1 MYFLSNNSF
10 IFTSKI
16 KLNGFTRILAN
27 TSAETS
33 QVEILF
39 NKKKQLTDG
48 FSETVFSSDHISISD
63 KNYNQ
68 YKIYKDRII
77 VNYSDEICIDQISS
91 FILSQPIGYFY
102 FLNGFHVLHASCIS
116 YKKKAISFIGRSG
129 AGKSSIAALMHDD
142 RFGIIAEDLTIIDK
156 NLNPHNPSK
165 LIKLSSEVSDIM
177 NNKLKKYSEYKD
189 KRGRNFY
196 EIYPKKLNNELS
208 LKRCYFLNWSEKN
221 KNISIS
227 KMENLDV
234 FKNLLTFSY
243 GTLDEMNLCIDFSYK
258 MYLINKIMENSE
270 FYIVTRPKN
279 LDDINDSVSR
289 LKEHIINS

>member
-1 MYFLSNNSF
+1 MYFLLNNNF
-10 IFTSKI
+10 IFKSKF
-16 KLNGFTRILAN
+16 KLNGFTKTLAN
-27 TSAETS
+27 ISVETS

-39 NKKKQLTDG
+39 NKKKQL
-48 FSETVFSSDHISISD
+48 SNNLSKTVFSPDHISISD
-63 KNYNQ
+63 KYNNQ
-68 YKIYKDRII
+68 YKIYKDRIV

-116 YKKKAISFIGRSG
+116 YERKAISFIGRSG

-142 RFGIIAEDLTIIDK
+142 HFGIIAEDLTIIDK
-156 NLNPHNPSK
+156 NLKLHNPSN

-177 NNKLKKYSEYKD
+177 NNKLKKYSEYED
-189 KRGRNFY
+189 IRGRNFY
-196 EIYPKKLNNELS
+196 EIYPKKHNDEPSLN
-208 LKRCYFLNWSEKN
+208 RCYFLNWSEKN

-243 GTLDEMNLCIDFSYK
+243 GTLDEMNLCVDFSYK
-258 MYLINKIMENSE
+258 MHMINKIMKNSE
-270 FYIVTRPKN
+270 FYFVTRPKN
-279 LDDINDSVSR
+279 IDDIDNSVSR
-289 LKEHIINS
+289 LKEHIINF